1 MGNFNV
7 GNLLNTLKDIVC
19 DKEFITWCGSIIG
32 ASCMFMFKNIRNT
45 AGNVVRGI
53 GNLAK
58 KKQAHIIDTGTM
70 ELYELINRELIALL
84 TTNNAA
90 RVTIWQ
96 FHNGETFTLSNPA
109 FKMRI
114 THEQCAYG
122 VAPDKSG
129 DSDVMVSRM
138 MELVGPMMGSATVV
152 DGVTDVTPAKDPENY
167 AEDSILRTLRI
178 DRDKLHYCTTKYFM
192 NMNNIDHAFL
202 ILLTS
207 ITNKPIGILTIQHMV
222 SDDAVSTKKRASML
236 LHSYAS
242 IRNIQFALDNSAK

>member
-1 MGNFNV
+1 MGNLDV
-7 GNLLNTLKDIVC
+7 GNLLEAIGNIVC
-19 DKEFITWCGSIIG
+19 SKEFITWCGSVLG
-32 ASCMFMFKNIRNT
+32 AACLFMFKNVRNV
-45 AGNVVRGI
+45 AGNLVRSVGK
-53 GNLAK
+53 LAK
-58 KKQAHIIDTGTM
+58 HRPHTIDAGTM
-70 ELYELINRELIALL
+70 ELYELVNRELIALL

-96 FHNGETFTLSNPA
+96 FHNGETFTLANPA

-138 MELVGPMMGSATVV
+138 MELVGPLLNTSSVV
-152 DGVTDVTPAKDPENY
+152 AGVTDVTPTKDTDNY

-207 ITNKPIGILTIQHMV
+207 ITNKPIGILTIQHMI
-222 SDDAVSTKKRASML
+222 DDDTIGAKKRTAML
-236 LHSYAS
+236 MHSYAS
-242 IRNIQFALDNSAK
+242 IRNIQFALDNSTK